1 MSSVGASQSENEIEG
16 RRSGRNERSSAQRVS
31 SVHVAGKLEISCLLI
46 MLPLLRGTAAAQDPA
61 LEKIVAEE
69 SAIEL
74 QTDPKVGPGWPDV
87 SKPAED
93 RRTAAL
99 KALQVRLAA
108 LPPSPAGSEDALT
121 QRLLKWRLGMRIEAA
136 RFDEARIPFDN
147 GDGFFNTANYAAET
161 TVTRTDTDAVAWIAR
176 LRALPVYFDQQ
187 IDNLKRGVAT
197 GFVQPQ
203 STAISVLA
211 VLGLAADQPAAA
223 SPLLGPLKQLPSTIP
238 ADRQASLQADGLAAI
253 EQAVKPAQRKLVSF
267 FEHQYLPH
275 ARSELGASSL
285 PDGRAWY
292 AFQVRRSTTT
302 EMKPDEVFAVGERE
316 VARIRAAMES
326 AMHSTNFTGTLPQF
340 IAMLRTEKRFYA
352 PDLQT
357 YVEKASEIGKRI
369 DGLLPGW
376 FGRLPRLTWTIR
388 VKPPE
393 LEAASSGYDLGDPDK
408 GAPGTVVVSAHSY
421 ESPLFS
427 LPAWILHEGVPG
439 HHLQIALGQ
448 ERTDLP
454 AFRRKDEPTAFVEGW
469 ALYAEQLGEEMGV
482 YRDAYER
489 FGRLSFEMWRAC
501 RLEMDVGIH
510 WKGWSKEQAESCL
523 RDNTALPE
531 TSVVRETQRYIAWP
545 AQALAYK
552 IGELQFLAERRRAE
566 QALGTGFDIRAF
578 HDAVLDDGP
587 MPLSILHEQ
596 ISRWLEATA
605 REHIRASQE

>member
-1 MSSVGASQSENEIEG
+1 MHGA
-16 RRSGRNERSSAQRVS
+16 ERF
-31 SVHVAGKLEISCLLI
+31 KICCLLSV
-46 MLPLLRGTAAAQDPA
+46 LPVAAAAQDAA

-69 SAIEL
+69 SVIER
-74 QTDPKVGPGWPDV
+74 QTDPKQGPGWPDV

-99 KALQVRLAA
+99 KALQVRLSA
-108 LPPSPAGSEDALT
+108 LPPSPAGSEDSLT
-121 QRLLKWRLGMRIEAA
+121 RRLLEWRLGMRIEAA

-161 TVTRTDTDAVAWIAR
+161 TVIRTDAEADAWIAR
-176 LRALPVYFDQQ
+176 LRALPLYFDQQ
-187 IDNLKRGVAT
+187 IDNLKRGVAS

-203 STAISVLA
+203 PTTISVLA
-211 VLGLAADQPAAA
+211 ILKLAADQPAAA
-223 SPLLGPLKQLPSTIP
+223 SPLLGPLAHLPATIP
-238 ADRQASLQADGLAAI
+238 ADRQASLRADGLAAV

-267 FEHQYLPH
+267 FERDYLPR
-275 ARSELGASSL
+275 ARAQLGASSL

-292 AFQVRRSTTT
+292 AFEVRRSTTM
-302 EMKPDEVFAVGERE
+302 EMKPDEVFALGQQE
-316 VARIRAAMES
+316 VARTRGAMAS
-326 AMHSTNFTGTLPQF
+326 AMHAANFTGTLPQF

-357 YVEKASEIGKRI
+357 YVEKASEIGKRA
-369 DGLLPGW
+369 DGLLPAW

-408 GAPGTVVVSAHSY
+408 GAPGTVVVSAHAY
-421 ESPLFS
+421 ESPLFG

-454 AFRRKDEPTAFVEGW
+454 EFRRKDEPTAFVEGW

-489 FGRLSFEMWRAC
+489 FGRLSFDMWRAC

-531 TSVVRETQRYIAWP
+531 TAVVRETQRYIAWP

-566 QALGTGFDIRAF
+566 DALGTRFDIRAF
-578 HDAVLDDGP
+578 HDAILDDGP
-587 MPLSILHEQ
+587 MPLSILHDQ
-596 ISRWLEATA
+596 ISRWIDTTA
-605 REHIRASQE
+605 RGHTGADARNM